1 MLVAMSRSWRWRLV
15 VVLVLCGR
23 YTLIDVMILVQVSL
37 FSIPIVYDRETSL
50 QTTDNVVFVC
60 VYIT

>member
-1 MLVAMSRSWRWRLV
+1 
-15 VVLVLCGR
+15 
-23 YTLIDVMILVQVSL
+23 MILVQVLL